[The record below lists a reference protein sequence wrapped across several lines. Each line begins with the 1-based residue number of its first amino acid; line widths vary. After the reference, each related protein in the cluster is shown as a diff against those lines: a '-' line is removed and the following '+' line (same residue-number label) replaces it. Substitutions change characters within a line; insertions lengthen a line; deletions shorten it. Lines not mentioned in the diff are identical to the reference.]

1 MTNHVHMS
9 TRASTYALQQRVRE
23 LVANWRGSD
32 TRLVRVRVPFE
43 GANAFDWLRARPGAM
58 RMYWAGREGK
68 EVVAATGVADCCSST
83 ANASGLRS
91 CLAPMLSKCDPD
103 MRYYGGMRFDHV
115 PPFEDAWSAFGA
127 FKFVLPRF
135 EVRSTDRGPD
145 LACNLVMP
153 RDSRFADSMEGI
165 ELGIGRPPAPIPV
178 PCARLDD
185 PDKGRWDAMV
195 SWALNAFSR
204 SSLNKVVFARK
215 AVYRFSDVLEPISI
229 LESLQAGAPD
239 CFHFCF
245 QPAGAP
251 AFVGASPERLFRR
264 RGRHVESEALAGTR
278 PRGASDEEDARL
290 LADLTGSKKDGLEH
304 DYVRVSLKE
313 QLEPLSS
320 AFYLDEESSVMKLAS
335 TLHLLSRVRAS
346 LRAGV
351 TSLDVLAALHP
362 TPAVGGYPAGKALEA
377 IRSRECFDRGWYAG
391 PVGWIGP
398 DAAEFAVGI
407 RSGLVRGRSLS
418 LYSGAGIV
426 RGSTPDAEWEEIE
439 HKIGAFVRVLGLEEW
454 RGAAALGL

>member
-1 MTNHVHMS
+1 M
-9 TRASTYALQQRVRE
+9 
-23 LVANWRGSD
+23 
-32 TRLVRVRVPFE
+32 
-43 GANAFDWLRARPGAM
+43 
-58 RMYWAGREGK
+58 
-68 EVVAATGVADCCSST
+68 
-83 ANASGLRS
+83 
-91 CLAPMLSKCDPD
+91 
-103 MRYYGGMRFDHV
+103 
-115 PPFEDAWSAFGA
+115 
-127 FKFVLPRF
+127 
-135 EVRSTDRGPD
+135 
-145 LACNLVMP
+145 
-153 RDSRFADSMEGI
+153 
-165 ELGIGRPPAPIPV
+165 
-178 PCARLDD
+178 
-185 PDKGRWDAMV
+185 
-195 SWALNAFSR
+195 
-204 SSLNKVVFARK
+204 
-215 AVYRFSDVLEPISI
+215 
-229 LESLQAGAPD
+229 
-239 CFHFCF
+239 
-245 QPAGAP
+245 
-251 AFVGASPERLFRR
+251 GASPERLFRR

-320 AFYLDEESSVMKLAS
+320 AFYLDEESSVMKLAA

-426 RGSTPDAEWEEIE
+426 RGSRPNAEWQEIE